1 MNFKK
6 NNDLENVFEQR
17 YRANHGNNEIVQE
30 KKKDFNRKM
39 FNIRDREDIR
49 KEMREANSISGKVN
63 SLNERMNVMNPNM
76 RSVNNNFN
84 SSGNINNSNAVKGF
98 NNMGNNRF

>member
-1 MNFKK
+1 MMEFKR

-39 FNIRDREDIR
+39 FNIRDKDDIR
-49 KEMREANSISGKVN
+49 KEIRDANSVSGKVN
-63 SLNERMNVMNPNM
+63 SLNERMNAMNPNM
-76 RSVNNNFN
+76 SNVNSGFGNGNNNGYG
-84 SSGNINNSNAVKGF
+84 SIKGF